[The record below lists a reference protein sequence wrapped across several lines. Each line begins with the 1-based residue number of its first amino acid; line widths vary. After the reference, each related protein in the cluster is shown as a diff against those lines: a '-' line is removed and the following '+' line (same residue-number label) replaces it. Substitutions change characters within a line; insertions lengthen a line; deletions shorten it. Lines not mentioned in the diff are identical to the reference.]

1 MVGQEVRWWRISEK
15 QDTGRV
21 GTKKGWMAPVPGE
34 ELHMN
39 INLDIEKHIAAAKAV
54 LNVQFPFLIQKQV
67 SHAKSPRPI

>member
-34 ELHMN
+34 EYQL
-39 INLDIEKHIAAAKAV
+39 KY
-54 LNVQFPFLIQKQV
+54 
-67 SHAKSPRPI
+67 